1 MVSCLQRQV
10 PCAIPGVTTIDGGGG
25 DKDEDAIPVP
35 PLHSHVVVR
44 VRETIGAAKVDTIGN
59 TIADLVAGDIY
70 VLEYRV
76 AREFLQTGQVELV

>member
-10 PCAIPGVTTIDGGGG
+10 PGAIPGVTGGGE
-25 DKDEDAIPVP
+25 EDAIPVP
-35 PLHSHVVVR
+35 PLHSHVIVR

-59 TIADLVAGDIY
+59 TIADLVAGDLY